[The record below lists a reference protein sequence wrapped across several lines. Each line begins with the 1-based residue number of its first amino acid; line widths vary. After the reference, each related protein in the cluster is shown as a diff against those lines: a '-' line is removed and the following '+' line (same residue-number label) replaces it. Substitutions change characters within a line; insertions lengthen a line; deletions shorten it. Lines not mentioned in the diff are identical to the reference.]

1 MSVIIALVPIA
12 LMDFLKVSL
21 SSTVMIISV
30 AIMTIFTALQRVHW
44 EVYNSYIDQHYV
56 SCTDKRKR
64 DEMEEMTPVQS
75 FQFGDIE

>member
-12 LMDFLKVSL
+12 LMDFIKVSL

-44 EVYNSYIDQHYV
+44 EVYNSYIDQHYMFLV
-56 SCTDKRKR
+56 QIKGHEMRWRK
-64 DEMEEMTPVQS
+64 
-75 FQFGDIE
+75 